1 MSYKYEYAG
10 FWIRVLATIID
21 TVLVVALM
29 IPVSLF
35 WDVNVDDITQQN
47 LSLNDLFW
55 QVFSAVVCI
64 FLWIKYAGTPGKRL
78 LGLKVLDE
86 ETGNKITVTQAILRY
101 LGYIASSIVFCLGF
115 VWIAFDSKKQGWHD
129 KIAKTVVV
137 REL

>member
-29 IPVSLF
+29 TPISLF
-35 WDVNVDDITQQN
+35 WDVNVDNITQQN
-47 LSLNDLFW
+47 FTLTDLFW
-55 QVFSAVVCI
+55 QIFCAAISI

-86 ETGNKITVTQAILRY
+86 ETGNNLTVNQAILRY

-115 VWIAFDSKKQGWHD
+115 IWIAFDSKKQGWHD